1 MSYKHPSGAQKRK
14 KKRDAEFL
22 SAATDPKQQKLPFF
36 KTIETPSTSSQEPKE
51 DSPPELEESISGSDP
66 IIKGNIIF
74 FLRHKKNPSFRE
86 CASLLVHWD
95 FASIIILI
103 NYSALFSLFQI
114 LNQIPK
120 RIMKN
125 QISKI

>member
-36 KTIETPSTSSQEPKE
+36 KTIETPSTSTQEPKE
-51 DSPPELEESISGSDP
+51 DSPPALEESISGSDP

-74 FLRHKKNPSFRE
+74 SAAKKNPSFRE
-86 CASLLVHWD
+86 CAPLLVHWD

-114 LNQIPK
+114 LNQIPM